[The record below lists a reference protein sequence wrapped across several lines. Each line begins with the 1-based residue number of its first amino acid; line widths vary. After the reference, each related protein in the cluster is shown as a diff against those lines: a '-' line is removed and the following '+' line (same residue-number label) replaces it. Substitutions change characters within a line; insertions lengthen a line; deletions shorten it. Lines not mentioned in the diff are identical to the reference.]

1 MYCIKLSKKHR
12 ILFFFF
18 FSNIPWKISFMLWVF
33 VIFFP
38 FFLNIFLFSYLF
50 HFNWN
55 RSYNNLVEHCNT
67 VKQRLLSI
75 FRVDIGLAK
84 KFISVF
90 PLDVVGK
97 PEWNF
102 GQSSA
107 LIIDNWNLL
116 SECIQ
121 SNKVEIW
128 SKASMWDQSNLYY
141 PRVFMET
148 LILPSGF

>member
-1 MYCIKLSKKHR
+1 MKDC
-12 ILFFFF
+12 ILFTF
-18 FSNIPWKISFMLWVF
+18 N
-33 VIFFP
+33 
-38 FFLNIFLFSYLF
+38 FLQI
-50 HFNWN
+50 
-55 RSYNNLVEHCNT
+55 
-67 VKQRLLSI
+67 QRIRKTSVLLQITAYVLKSQWI
-75 FRVDIGLAK
+75 LQTINIGLAK

-107 LIIDNWNLL
+107 SITDNWNLL

-128 SKASMWDQSNLYY
+128 SKALMWDQSNLYY

-148 LILPSGF
+148 LILPSGY